1 MQATAESHVEA
12 MLRRPA
18 DLQGDDEWAVII
30 LPKTA
35 SDAFP
40 RRGRTSMQ
48 GSINGHPFEATLEPD
63 GQLSHWFKVPE
74 ALMQV
79 AGVAISV
86 TACQGDLGSH
96 HHHRPHRLDP
106 LD

>member
-48 GSINGHPFEATLEPD
+48 GSINGHPFEPRWSPMA
-63 GQLSHWFKVPE
+63 S
-74 ALMQV
+74 
-79 AGVAISV
+79 
-86 TACQGDLGSH
+86 
-96 HHHRPHRLDP
+96 
-106 LD
+106 